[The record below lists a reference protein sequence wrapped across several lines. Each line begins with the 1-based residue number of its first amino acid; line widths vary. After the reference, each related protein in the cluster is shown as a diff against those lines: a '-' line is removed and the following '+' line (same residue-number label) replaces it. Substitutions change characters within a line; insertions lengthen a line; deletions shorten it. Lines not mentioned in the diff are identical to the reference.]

1 MFDVISKYTTWCA
14 PEDLPQLVCEIS
26 QNNPVEL
33 VQVLVPPQMQLVGFL
48 EIPLVKPHGATLLH
62 LFTDAVQNSPVDD
75 VQSLVPQVHAFKLPG
90 DPS

>member
-1 MFDVISKYTTWCA
+1 VFDVISKYTTCCA
-14 PEDLPQLVCEIS
+14 PEDLPQLAVS

-33 VQVLVPPQMQLVGFL
+33 VQVLAPPQVQLVGFS
-48 EIPLVKPHGATLLH
+48 ETPLVKPHGATLLH